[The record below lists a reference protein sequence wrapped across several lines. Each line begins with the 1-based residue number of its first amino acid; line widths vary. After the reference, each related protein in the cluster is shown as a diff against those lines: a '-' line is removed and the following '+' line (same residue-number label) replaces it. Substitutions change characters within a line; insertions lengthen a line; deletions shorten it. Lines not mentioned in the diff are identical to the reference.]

1 VLSVAWLAL
10 SAAAVA
16 AGPEFCWKRSAI
28 VFLLDEL
35 KPSSGSRSSEMMFVP
50 LVRTAAPAPSVEVQ
64 AAA

>member
-1 VLSVAWLAL
+1 
-10 SAAAVA
+10 
-16 AGPEFCWKRSAI
+16 